1 MTRFPIVVA
10 VLLLAGCVTSMPA
23 DTMSAALQAI
33 DDLRASGAITLE
45 QWQAM
50 RDAIVAAG
58 SQTWWFEAAQTLGA
72 AALGYFGVQ
81 LKRGPA
87 ATPGE
92 REMRKAARKAN
103 AKPQP

>member
-1 MTRFPIVVA
+1 MKMLPIA
-10 VLLLAGCVTSMPA
+10 LLLLLAGCVTTMPA
-23 DTMSAALQAI
+23 DTMAAALKAI
-33 DDLRASGAITLE
+33 DDLRTSGAITE
-45 QWQAM
+45 AQWQAM

-92 REMRKAARKAN
+92 REMRKAAKKAN